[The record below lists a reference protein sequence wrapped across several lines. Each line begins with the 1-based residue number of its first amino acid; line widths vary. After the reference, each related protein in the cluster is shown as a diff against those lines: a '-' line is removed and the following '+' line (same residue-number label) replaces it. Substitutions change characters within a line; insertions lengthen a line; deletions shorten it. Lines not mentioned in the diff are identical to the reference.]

1 MGESVVV
8 LVTVSWGYFL
18 DFGPHLPHGN
28 YVFIH
33 PFIHVPKYLVCI
45 YHVPGI
51 VLIML
56 NTGDTRVM
64 KIESLSS

>member
-8 LVTVSWGYFL
+8 LVTVGWGYFL
-18 DFGPHLPHGN
+18 DFGTHLPHGN

-56 NTGDTRVM
+56 NTGDTTVM
-64 KIESLSS
+64 KIVSLSS